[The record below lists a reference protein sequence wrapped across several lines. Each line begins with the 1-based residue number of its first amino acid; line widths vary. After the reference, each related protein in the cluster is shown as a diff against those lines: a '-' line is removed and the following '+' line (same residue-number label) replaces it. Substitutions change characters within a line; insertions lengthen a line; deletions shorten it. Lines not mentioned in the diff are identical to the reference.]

1 MRRSLDEVPR
11 IISLKQGVSDS
22 KWKSLTQIFVIDGR
36 SVSPGRYLG
45 YLAVLSQIFHDPCPG
60 PYTRDSTSSGYSSLC
75 VLRCN
80 GRRTRGPPGQGRW
93 VPTSCLR
100 QTNLYT
106 EVDPTP
112 PRINVTGPLNRS
124 KRPRVYSTI
133 NLISESARC
142 FSGVLYQLIY
152 SLKLRISFRVSTH
165 RSDHPSSRGTPSIPW
180 AQGREDN

>member
-1 MRRSLDEVPR
+1 MEVTYSDFRHRRTVRVTWTVPR
-11 IISLKQGVSDS
+11 VPGGTVTDISRPVSR
-22 KWKSLTQIFVIDGR
+22 TV
-36 SVSPGRYLG
+36 
-45 YLAVLSQIFHDPCPG
+45 H
-60 PYTRDSTSSGYSSLC
+60 RDSTSSGYSSLC